1 MSYLESFKL
10 NNGIT
15 IPAIGHGAWA
25 PANEEAQSKVKA
37 WILNALKAGYRHID
51 TAQVYR
57 AVGEAIKESGIPR
70 EQIFITTKLDA
81 THQHIV
87 AETFEASLKALGVD
101 YIDLFLIHWPQAI
114 VYEKGSALLPRNSD
128 GTVKVR
134 EDVNFNQAWV
144 EMEKLLETGK
154 VKAVGVSN
162 FSIETLEQLFTTAKI
177 TPAVNQVECVLFTW
191 LSKHQH
197 TYCPRLHP
205 YLVQED
211 LREYSAKKGIVLTA
225 YAPSGYDSVRNDPL
239 IVELANKYGTTANQI
254 TLAWHLA
261 RGVVIVPKSDKE
273 NRQLENITLPT
284 LDKEDVDK
292 ISSLDRGQRLCNA
305 ADEYGQVYGWSLDRL
320 GW

>member
-1 MSYLESFKL
+1 MSTPTSVPQFKL

-25 PANEEAQSKVKA
+25 PANEEAQSKVKG
-37 WILNALKAGYRHID
+37 WILTALKAGYRHID
-51 TAQVYR
+51 TAQGYLTER

-70 EQIFITTKLDA
+70 EQIFITTKLDW

-87 AETFEASLKALGVD
+87 AETFEDSLKALRVD
-101 YIDLFLIHWPQAI
+101 YIDLFLVHWPQAL
-114 VYEKGSALLPRNSD
+114 VYEKGSTSLPRNPN

-134 EDVNFNQAWV
+134 EDINFNQAWT

-154 VKAVGVSN
+154 VKAIGVSN
-162 FSIETLEQLFTTAKI
+162 FSIKTLEQLFTTAKI
-177 TPAVNQVECVLFTW
+177 TPAVNQVE
-191 LSKHQH
+191 
-197 TYCPRLHP
+197 LHP
-205 YLVQED
+205 YLVQEG

-225 YAPSGYDSVRNDPL
+225 YSPSGYDSVRNDPL
-239 IVELANKYGTTANQI
+239 IVELASKYKTTPNQV

-261 RGVVIVPKSDKE
+261 RGIVIVPKSDKE
-273 NRQLENITLPT
+273 NRQKENITLPT

-305 ADEYGQVYGWSLDRL
+305 ADEYGQVWGWSLERL